1 MDKFKELKDKR
12 GTREYDM
19 WFLKYSFDKKDE
31 AKEPKNKNKIK
42 IANKNKNSEPARKTI
57 KKRQQRGTRTKVSD
71 FFTRAFRPLKNQ

>member
-31 AKEPKNKNKIK
+31 AKEPENTKKIKIK
-42 IANKNKNSEPARKTI
+42 IAKKTKTERKTI